1 VNANALGRVSAPPAA
16 QLILR
21 QTLLV
26 HAEPVRAFASQA
38 EWEAWLDEHH
48 AASSGIWI
56 KVAKKGSGAESITIP
71 EALEVAL
78 CYGWIDSQR
87 KPLDERFF
95 LQRYSPRTRRS
106 RWSRINREKA
116 EQLIEAGRMK
126 PAGLDTIEAARTD
139 GRWDASTD

>member
-1 VNANALGRVSAPPAA
+1 
-16 QLILR
+16 
-21 QTLLV
+21 V
-26 HAEPVRAFASQA
+26 HAEPVRTFASQA
-38 EWEAWLDEHH
+38 EWETWLDEHH

-126 PAGLDTIEAARTD
+126 PAGLDTIEAARAD